1 MCGALRYFQN
11 DQYVLTPALHYDIL
25 FIYYLFLF
33 FGRNMLSF
41 DFFRIAETA
50 VAAKY
55 PQTTKTRRMIFNP
68 SGMATFFK
76 YNGKRHKNTGFN
88 SSPRSE
94 LS

>member
-1 MCGALRYFQN
+1 
-11 DQYVLTPALHYDIL
+11 
-25 FIYYLFLF
+25 
-33 FGRNMLSF
+33 MLSF

-88 SSPRSE
+88 SSLRSE
-94 LS
+94 LSLSLVFGHFVNSSHFVIFSITIGPISTKLGIQCP